1 MNRYEFWKM
10 QKRPTGDISIFQSE
24 LPAAPE
30 VEWFSAST
38 GQTNEHFHTHIARTL
53 APLQYKQMGRKFIWL
68 YPMFGEADGGC
79 CRACFFRSIFLHI
92 YSFIYL
98 FAEVWMRWF
107 VCVCCVGFIFGWEWQ
122 TIFSPFTRRTS
133 TERKK
138 CHHRIKHGMR
148 TTNSRRNVRTTSPI
162 EIM

>member
-79 CRACFFRSIFLHI
+79 CRACFFRSIFFTHLFVHL
-92 YSFIYL
+92 FICWSVNALICLCVLCRFY
-98 FAEVWMRWF
+98 FRMRMADD
-107 VCVCCVGFIFGWEWQ
+107 
-122 TIFSPFTRRTS
+122 IFSLRTS
-133 TERKK
+133 HIDRAKK
-138 CHHRIKHGMR
+138 MSSSNKTWHANNKQSTQCAHD
-148 TTNSRRNVRTTSPI
+148 
-162 EIM
+162 